1 MDEPPAETER
11 DDELGTLKAV
21 APGGEALMDGEPG
34 GDSQTESKADYV
46 GLNTGE
52 VPVPQPEKT
61 GTENDKDLLQSQ
73 GIEIEG
79 PNKVSLD
86 TTSIVL
92 NDRYDIH
99 PSSPLPNL
107 DSPSA
112 HAFEAESLTSEG
124 VDVFALVC
132 IPDLAVR
139 VDVIKKLV
147 GNTIPSCLDLMDYG
161 VAYWPP
167 LERKTFILIF
177 ARPLGGRV
185 SDILKNEK
193 SDYNKIDYIKSCIDA
208 MIIGLDELHSRDIY
222 HRAIRHDNLFFRD
235 DQRQDV
241 VLGEFVS
248 SPPGFD
254 QPIAYETIERSMA
267 DEGGRGIGRAE
278 DDMYA
283 CGVALAVMTQKSTP
297 TPSSKENLIITKIT
311 DTSYQTLVGNDLI
324 TGTLLDGV
332 RGLLNDDPS
341 QRWGLEELENW
352 RDGRRAPTS
361 PPSRPVKARKPLQ
374 IDGVDHIYLR
384 TMAYAAAQRPD
395 VALKLIKDGT
405 IPQWVRQE
413 LKDEDLASIIED
425 LTLQAETNPE
435 RPETD
440 HVLIAQTLICLDPQA
455 PVRFKGVSF
464 MPEAIGTAMMIER
477 LRGGKLMPFAEAINF
492 EIAKR
497 WFEINTETSASRDM
511 KAAGYLSMRSHLR
524 DKNPGYGIERCLY
537 EMNQGFPCQ
546 SPLLQGEFII
556 NLEDLLPALEETAK
570 TVDPKTISVDRHI
583 AAFVA
588 SRVKNSVV
596 PSLLDI
602 ANPNEAIK
610 VLGQLKLLSF
620 VQDLSNPQPFP
631 ALAKWIG
638 SQIEPVIQLYHHRA
652 TRKELSS
659 EVPIRVQS
667 GMLSDLLELLDNR
680 EKRLEDEAGYERAIS
695 EFKNTQ
701 DEIAEIK
708 SGIDPNSDKADQS
721 AQQASA
727 IASMVIMAF
736 VVILMLFTA

>member
-1 MDEPPAETER
+1 MT
-11 DDELGTLKAV
+11 
-21 APGGEALMDGEPG
+21 
-34 GDSQTESKADYV
+34 
-46 GLNTGE
+46 
-52 VPVPQPEKT
+52 VPQPEKT
-61 GTENDKDLLQSQ
+61 GTENDKDLFQSQ

-79 PNKVSLD
+79 PIKVSLD

-92 NDRYDIH
+92 NDRFDIH
-99 PSSPLPNL
+99 PSSPLPNF

-139 VDVIKKLV
+139 ADVIKNLV

-177 ARPLGGRV
+177 ERPLGGRV
-185 SDILKNEK
+185 SDVLRNEK

-208 MIIGLDELHSRDIY
+208 MIMGLDELHSRDIY

-297 TPSSKENLIITKIT
+297 TPSSRENLIITKIT

-324 TGTLLDGV
+324 TGTILDAI

-352 RDGRRAPTS
+352 RDGGRAPTS
-361 PPSRPVKARKPLQ
+361 LPSRPVKARKPLQ

-384 TMAYAAAQRPD
+384 TVAYAAAQRPD

-405 IPQWVRQE
+405 LQQWVRTE

-440 HVLIAQTLICLDPQA
+440 QVLIAQTLICLDPQA

-497 WFEINTETSASRDM
+497 WFDINTETSASRDM
-511 KAAGYLSMRSHLR
+511 KAAGYLSMRSHLQ
-524 DKNPGYGIERCLY
+524 K
-537 EMNQGFPCQ
+537 
-546 SPLLQGEFII
+546 
-556 NLEDLLPALEETAK
+556 K
-570 TVDPKTISVDRHI
+570 TRGM
-583 AAFVA
+583 A
-588 SRVKNSVV
+588 SRDVC
-596 PSLLDI
+596 
-602 ANPNEAIK
+602 
-610 VLGQLKLLSF
+610 
-620 VQDLSNPQPFP
+620 
-631 ALAKWIG
+631 
-638 SQIEPVIQLYHHRA
+638 
-652 TRKELSS
+652 TR
-659 EVPIRVQS
+659 
-667 GMLSDLLELLDNR
+667 
-680 EKRLEDEAGYERAIS
+680 
-695 EFKNTQ
+695 
-701 DEIAEIK
+701 
-708 SGIDPNSDKADQS
+708 
-721 AQQASA
+721 
-727 IASMVIMAF
+727 
-736 VVILMLFTA
+736 